1 MFEQFNGIFRNATFT
16 FRKVNYLNG
25 LVQNISSLLKCE
37 IDIEGEGEGEKR
49 YLELGNYN
57 FKG

>member
-16 FRKVNYLNG
+16 FRKVNYING

-37 IDIEGEGEGEKR
+37 IDIEWEGGEA
-49 YLELGNYN
+49 LS
-57 FKG
+57 